1 MGFLYVLLFL
11 PLFSNMILLIHR
23 LVSGG
28 NGAMIAIDLTALI
41 TAVGVLLS
49 ALIAL
54 IGIAWVDRKKTNTI
68 INDLQLKHT
77 LSKAEL
83 YQQEITNSFKENSKE
98 HQLSKERIEKVSTNI
113 EKVST
118 NIDSTSTD
126 IKLLKQNLD
135 HHLLNFKSVE
145 GKSYDLV
152 LALKTFESYTQELGE
167 KIREVD
173 ILKKKVIDLEY
184 DKLSLQEKVQRLTY
198 ERSLLM
204 EEYKKS
210 THKMNPKFKDRDDE
224 LEL

>member
-1 MGFLYVLLFL
+1 MEFLYILLFL
-11 PLFSNMILLIHR
+11 PLFSNVILLIHR
-23 LVSGG
+23 LISGG
-28 NGAMIAIDLTALI
+28 NGAMITIDLTTLI
-41 TAVGVLLS
+41 TTVGVLLS

-54 IGIAWVDRKKTNTI
+54 IGIAWGDRKKTNTI

-98 HQLSKERIEKVSTNI
+98 HQLSKERVEKISTNI
-113 EKVST
+113 ERVST

-126 IKLLKQNLD
+126 IKLIKQDLD

-145 GKSYDLV
+145 GKSYDLA

-167 KIREVD
+167 KIREID
-173 ILKKKVIDLEY
+173 TLKKKVMDLEY
-184 DKLSLQEKVQRLTY
+184 DKLNLQEEIKQLAN
-198 ERSLLM
+198 EKNLLM
-204 EEYKKS
+204 KENKNL
-210 THKMNPKFKDRDDE
+210 THKMNSKFKDRDDE